1 MQVLLAS
8 YDDWDDMGQILDEI
22 NKDLGKMLRAKVLSQ
37 KDTSKEALIERRM
50 RESFSLIYFLVHGS
64 AEGKARR

>member
-1 MQVLLAS
+1 
-8 YDDWDDMGQILDEI
+8 MGQILDEI

-37 KDTSKEALIERRM
+37 KDTSKEALTKRVM
-50 RESFSLIYFLVHGS
+50 RESFSLIYFLVNGS